1 MRQGRKVSMFSGG
14 LPPFAAHAWKYALS
28 HAEGLS
34 WFFKSVCRIVNIMA
48 ANMPLQTAPLP

>member
-1 MRQGRKVSMFSGG
+1 MFSGG

-34 WFFKSVCRIVNIMA
+34 WFIKSVCRIVNIMA

>member
-14 LPPFAAHAWKYALS
+14 LPPACAQASKYALS
-28 HAEGLS
+28 HARGLNRFIS
-34 WFFKSVCRIVNIMA
+34 SVCMIVNSMA